1 MENKLRSIVRYI
13 VKNYP
18 YPDELTKT
26 RITKL
31 VYLIDWENIKKNNK
45 QITDINWY
53 FDHYGPYVSDVLD
66 EADKDDCVRI
76 ESTISNFGTIK
87 YIVRPKI
94 DKTELIYSNLTDEEI
109 SIIDKVIQDTKS
121 FSWNKFIDYVY
132 STEPIKESNR
142 YNSLD
147 LNKFKDYI

>member
-66 EADKDDCVRI
+66 EADKDDCLRI
-76 ESTISNFGTIK
+76 ESTISNFGTLK
-87 YIVRPKI
+87 YIVRAKV
-94 DKTELIYSNLTDEEI
+94 DKTKLIYNNLTDDEI
-109 SIIDKVIQDTKS
+109 SIIEKVIQDTKA
-121 FSWNKFIDYVY
+121 FSWNRFIDYVY
-132 STEPIKESNR
+132 STEPIKESDR

-147 LNKFKDYI
+147 LNKFK

>member
-1 MENKLRSIVRYI
+1 MDNKLRSIVRYI

-66 EADKDDCVRI
+66 EADKDDCIRI
-76 ESTISNFGTIK
+76 ESTTSNFGTIK
-87 YIVRPKI
+87 YIVRPKN
-94 DKTELIYSNLTDEEI
+94 DKNELIYNNLTDDEI
-109 SIIDKVIQDTKS
+109 SIIEKVIQDTKS

-132 STEPIKESNR
+132 STEPIKESDR
-142 YNSLD
+142 YSSLD
-147 LNKFKDYI
+147 LKRYK

>member
-31 VYLIDWENIKKNNK
+31 VYLIDWENIKKSNK

-66 EADKDDCVRI
+66 EADKDDCLRI
-76 ESTISNFGTIK
+76 ESTISNFGTLK
-87 YIVRPKI
+87 YIVRAKV
-94 DKTELIYSNLTDEEI
+94 DKTELIYNNLTDDEI
-109 SIIDKVIQDTKS
+109 SIIEKVIQDTKA

-132 STEPIKESNR
+132 STEPIKESDR

-147 LNKFKDYI
+147 LNKFK

>member
-1 MENKLRSIVRYI
+1 MDNKLRSIVRYI

-31 VYLIDWENIKKNNK
+31 VYLIDWENIKKNNE

>member
-1 MENKLRSIVRYI
+1 MDKKLRSIVSYI

-31 VYLIDWENIKKNNK
+31 VYLIDWENIKREDK
-45 QITDINWY
+45 QITNINWY

-66 EADKDDCVRI
+66 EADEDSCIKVEI
-76 ESTISNFGTIK
+76 TTSNFGTLK
-87 YIVRPKI
+87 YIVKSKI
-94 DKTELIYSNLTDEEI
+94 DKNELSYSDLTEDEI
-109 SIIDKVIQDTKS
+109 SVIDSVMEKTKY

-132 STEPIKESNR
+132 STEPIKRSDK
-142 YNSLD
+142 YSDLD
-147 LNKFKDYI
+147 LKKYK

>member
-45 QITDINWY
+45 QITNINWY

-66 EADKDDCVRI
+66 EADKDDCIRV
-76 ESTISNFGTIK
+76 ESTTSNFGTIK

-94 DKTELIYSNLTDEEI
+94 DKTELLYDNLTDDEI
-109 SIIDKVIQDTKS
+109 SIIEKVIQDTKS

-132 STEPIKESNR
+132 STEPIKESDR

-147 LNKFKDYI
+147 LTKFRD